1 MNGEIKNIEDL
12 TNVKQFPVETLKII
26 ALYLEF

>member
-1 MNGEIKNIEDL
+1 MNGDFKTSEDL
-12 TNVKQFPVETLKII
+12 TNVKQFPLEKLKII